1 MQSVSF
7 RIIIIYS
14 LATVLIVFLLTVTCD
29 LNYCDIAKIGISETM
44 NFEDEQNVSMSK
56 LGSQSQ
62 TEGKYE
68 YE

>member
-7 RIIIIYS
+7 KIIIIYS

-29 LNYCDIAKIGISETM
+29 FKYSDIAKIEITETI

-56 LGSQSQ
+56 LGSQA
-62 TEGKYE
+62 EGEYKYE
-68 YE
+68 

>member
-29 LNYCDIAKIGISETM
+29 FKYSDMAKIKITQTM

-56 LGSQSQ
+56 LGSQPQ
-62 TEGKYE
+62 TEGE
-68 YE
+68 Y

>member
-29 LNYCDIAKIGISETM
+29 FKYSDIAEIEITETM

-56 LGSQSQ
+56 LGSQPQ
-62 TEGKYE
+62 TEGKYK

>member
-7 RIIIIYS
+7 KIIIIYS
-14 LATVLIVFLLTVTCD
+14 LAAVLIVFLLTVTCD
-29 LNYCDIAKIGISETM
+29 FKYSDIAKIEITETM

>member
-7 RIIIIYS
+7 KIIIIYS

-29 LNYCDIAKIGISETM
+29 FKYSDIAKIKTTENM

-56 LGSQSQ
+56 LGSQPQ
-62 TEGKYE
+62 TEGKYK

>member
-29 LNYCDIAKIGISETM
+29 FKYSDMAKIEITQNM
-44 NFEDEQNVSMSK
+44 KFEDEQNVSMSK
-56 LGSQSQ
+56 LGSQPQ
-62 TEGKYE
+62 AEGEYKYE
-68 YE
+68 